1 MVSEEVVLEALRE
14 VYDPELHYNI
24 VDLGLVYDVDIKD
37 GDVHVLMTLTTPACP
52 IGPMISEQ
60 IQELLGLMPGVK
72 DIDVEFTFDPA
83 WGPDMMTDE
92 ARADL
97 DLDRDDLRP
106 DPLEESARDPR
117 RHRLSR
123 RKDARRGKGYK
134 AYRFRERYQASQAL
148 GSSPRFE
155 PTIVESACTIAT
167 RSVLVERTRASR
179 TAPSVRTPI
188 WGSAITAPW
197 ATSTS

>member
-14 VYDPELHYNI
+14 VYDPELHCNI
-24 VDLGLVYDVDIKD
+24 VDLGLVYDVGIKD

-72 DIDVEFTFDPA
+72 DVDVEFTFDPA

-97 DLDRDDLRP
+97 GID
-106 DPLEESARDPR
+106 
-117 RHRLSR
+117 
-123 RKDARRGKGYK
+123 
-134 AYRFRERYQASQAL
+134 
-148 GSSPRFE
+148 
-155 PTIVESACTIAT
+155 
-167 RSVLVERTRASR
+167 
-179 TAPSVRTPI
+179 
-188 WGSAITAPW
+188 
-197 ATSTS
+197 